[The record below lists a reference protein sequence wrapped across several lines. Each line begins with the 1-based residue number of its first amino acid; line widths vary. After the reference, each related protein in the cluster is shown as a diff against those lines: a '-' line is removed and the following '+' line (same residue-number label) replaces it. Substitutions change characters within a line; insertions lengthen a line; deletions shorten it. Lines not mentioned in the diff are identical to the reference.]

1 MRAVHSPERVDNACT
16 YRFRYRIIA
25 VRPWPIQVSA
35 ASVQEEGPLAVS
47 ATRTEPTAPGATSQ
61 GPAAVPG
68 TVPRRVRPP
77 RWLDLRLVLGV
88 LLVLGSVL
96 LGARVVAAAD
106 ATVPVWSAA
115 GDLAAGTQ
123 LAAEDLVAVDVRLDD
138 VAGAYLATSTRPEG
152 RTLARAVRSG
162 ELLPRTAL
170 EEPAELVQL
179 ALPVQA
185 GYVPP
190 GLDRGQVVDVYAV
203 ADPAAGATAAGDGSV
218 ALVVAAAPVQA
229 ISGRTEGVLST
240 ATTTV
245 QVVVSVPV
253 GDAPGVLA
261 AIGGRPLVVVVHGS
275 VDTDGEAATAP
286 PARPAGT
293 SPSSRP
299 SSAPPSPPTAA
310 PPTAAIPATPTPA
323 PTPAPAPAADV
334 PVPPAADAGAPAAA
348 APAVPPAGAL

>member
-1 MRAVHSPERVDNACT
+1 M
-16 YRFRYRIIA
+16 
-25 VRPWPIQVSA
+25 
-35 ASVQEEGPLAVS
+35 S
-47 ATRTEPTAPGATSQ
+47 ATRTEPTAPGATAP
-61 GPAAVPG
+61 GAAAVPG

-138 VAGAYLATSTRPEG
+138 VAGAYLATSTQPEG

-253 GDAPGVLA
+253 QDAPAVLA
-261 AIGGRPLVVVVHGS
+261 AIAGRPLVVVVHGS
-275 VDTDGEAATAP
+275 VDTGGAAGTAA
-286 PARPAGT
+286 ARPTGT
-293 SPSSRP
+293 S
-299 SSAPPSPPTAA
+299 SSAAPAPSTAA
-310 PPTAAIPATPTPA
+310 PTPSTPAPIPEPA
-323 PTPAPAPAADV
+323 PTPVPAPAADV
-334 PVPPAADAGAPAAA
+334 APPPAT
-348 APAVPPAGAL
+348 APAVPPAGAP

>member
-1 MRAVHSPERVDNACT
+1 MSG
-16 YRFRYRIIA
+16 
-25 VRPWPIQVSA
+25 SA
-35 ASVQEEGPLAVS
+35 
-47 ATRTEPTAPGATSQ
+47 
-61 GPAAVPG
+61 
-68 TVPRRVRPP
+68 PRRVRPP

-115 GDLAAGTQ
+115 GDLAAGTV
-123 LAAEDLVAVDVRLDD
+123 LTTGDLVAVDVRLDD
-138 VAGAYLATSTRPEG
+138 IAGAYLATSTRPEG
-152 RTLARAVRSG
+152 RTLARAVRGG

-203 ADPAAGATAAGDGSV
+203 ADPAVGATGAGSGSV
-218 ALVVAAAPVQA
+218 TLVVAAAPVQA

-245 QVVVSVPV
+245 QVVVSVPA
-253 GDAPGVLA
+253 GQAPAVLG

-275 VDTDGEAATAP
+275 VDATGAA
-286 PARPAGT
+286 
-293 SPSSRP
+293 PSVP
-299 SSAPPSPPTAA
+299 SSAVPSSAVPSSAVPSSAVPSPTAPSPTAPSTSA
-310 PPTAAIPATPTPA
+310 PVA
-323 PTPAPAPAADV
+323 
-334 PVPPAADAGAPAAA
+334 PVPPAAPAPDVSAPGA
-348 APAVPPAGAL
+348 APAPQAGAATSRTPATGTP

>member
-1 MRAVHSPERVDNACT
+1 M
-16 YRFRYRIIA
+16 
-25 VRPWPIQVSA
+25 
-35 ASVQEEGPLAVS
+35 S
-47 ATRTEPTAPGATSQ
+47 ATRTEATAPEGTAPGA
-61 GPAAVPG
+61 AAVPG

-138 VAGAYLATSTRPEG
+138 VAGAYLATSTQPEG

-253 GDAPGVLA
+253 EDAPAVLA

-275 VDTDGEAATAP
+275 VDTGGAAGTAA
-286 PARPAGT
+286 ARPTGT
-293 SPSSRP
+293 S
-299 SSAPPSPPTAA
+299 SSAAPAPSTAA
-310 PPTAAIPATPTPA
+310 PTPSMPAPIPEPEPTPL
-323 PTPAPAPAADV
+323 PAPAADV
-334 PVPPAADAGAPAAA
+334 APPPAT
-348 APAVPPAGAL
+348 APAVPPAGAP

>member
-1 MRAVHSPERVDNACT
+1 M
-16 YRFRYRIIA
+16 
-25 VRPWPIQVSA
+25 
-35 ASVQEEGPLAVS
+35 S
-47 ATRTEPTAPGATSQ
+47 ATRTEPTAPGATAP

-123 LAAEDLVAVDVRLDD
+123 LTAEDLVAVDVRLDD
-138 VAGAYLATSTRPEG
+138 VAGAYLATSTQPEG

-245 QVVVSVPV
+245 QVVVSMPV
-253 GDAPGVLA
+253 QDAPGVLA

-275 VDTDGEAATAP
+275 VDAGDEGGTAA
-286 PARPAGT
+286 ARPAGT
-293 SPSSRP
+293 SPSPQPSAAPSASSPSPAPVPAPSAP
-299 SSAPPSPPTAA
+299 SSAPVPEPVAPAPDAA
-310 PPTAAIPATPTPA
+310 PPP
-323 PTPAPAPAADV
+323 
-334 PVPPAADAGAPAAA
+334 AGATTAPPAA
-348 APAVPPAGAL
+348 APAVPPPGAP